1 MDKDIKYYLA
11 GPMSGIDQHN
21 IPAFDEA
28 TQRLRAQGYTLI
40 SPAELDG
47 GAFRKEAMKDS
58 PDMAGGATCLGHTYG
73 ELLSRDVQTIADT
86 CGGIILLP
94 GWHKSRGAR
103 LEAYIGLAWGLRFG
117 TYHFGSVVA
126 LSNRFVAGVVAKELV
141 GEQP

>member
-28 TQRLRAQGYTLI
+28 TQSLRAEGYNII

-47 GAFRKEAMKDS
+47 GAFRKEAMKES
-58 PDMAGGATCLGHTYG
+58 PDMAGGETCLGHTYG

-86 CGGIILLP
+86 CDGIILLP
-94 GWHKSRGAR
+94 DWHTSRGAR
-103 LEAYIGLAWGLRFG
+103 LEAYIGLAWGLKFG
-117 TYHFGSVVA
+117 AYRNGNVVA
-126 LSNRFVAGVVAKELV
+126 LSNAFVAGFVARELIAV
-141 GEQP
+141 TT